1 MTPLLLT
8 PGPLTTSEATR
19 RALLDDH
26 GSRDPAFVERFRA
39 VRERLVALLDTSGAF
54 TCVPMQGSGT
64 FAVEAMIGTLTP
76 PGGGVLVCVNGA
88 YGERAAEIAERAGRR
103 VTRLTFAETEP
114 VSAARLAEAL
124 AANPTIGHVVL
135 IHSET
140 TTGLVNPV
148 EAVADVVLAAGRRLL
163 IDAMSSFGAL
173 PLSGRAP
180 IDAVASS
187 ANKCLEGVP
196 GLGFVLTRVEALAPC
211 AGRCHSVALDLHAQW
226 RRLEQDG
233 QLRFTPPTQVIAA
246 LDAALQQHA
255 EEGGVAGRGAR
266 YAENRDVLIRGL
278 RRLGLSTLLP
288 EAHQGPIIVTVH
300 TPRHPNFHFGRLYDA
315 LAERGFL
322 IYPGKLTAADTFRV
336 GCIGQVFPEDIR
348 RFLSAVK
355 DVLDEMGVRLEAAED
370 SCVQAV
376 IFDWAGT
383 VVDHGC
389 LAPVGAFLEVF
400 ASRGVVVTMDEARG
414 PMGTHKREHI
424 RRMLL
429 DPKVSERWVAAR
441 GAEATDA
448 DIDALYADLEPLAL
462 AALPRFAALIPGA
475 LETVTTLRAQGL
487 KIGSTTGYNRA
498 MLDALLPLAAAQG
511 YSPDCAVAASEV
523 RAGRP
528 SPYMAWEAAARLGV
542 HPAWACVKVGDT
554 PVDMAEGKNAGMWAV
569 GVAEA
574 GNEVGLSLEE
584 LHALSPEDRAA
595 RRDHAH
601 DVLTRAGAHL
611 VIGSIA
617 DLVPAIHQINAWL
630 AEGRRPGA

>member
-26 GSRDPAFVERFRA
+26 GSRDPAFVARLQS
-39 VRERLVALLDTSGAF
+39 VRERLTALLDARGAF

-88 YGERAAEIAERAGRR
+88 YGERAAELAERAGRR
-103 VTRLTFAETEP
+103 VTRLGFGETEP
-114 VSAARLAEAL
+114 VSPARLAAAL
-124 AANPTIGHVVL
+124 AADPTLQHVVL

-148 EAVADVVLAAGRRLL
+148 EAVADVVHAAGRRLL

-173 PLSGRAP
+173 PLTGRAP
-180 IDAVASS
+180 IDGVAAS

-196 GLGFVLTRVEALAPC
+196 GLAFVIARVEALAPC
-211 AGRCHSVALDLHAQW
+211 AGRCHSVSLDLHAQW

-233 QLRFTPPTQVIAA
+233 QLRFTPPTHVIAA
-246 LDAALQQHA
+246 LDAALTQHA

-266 YAENRDVLIRGL
+266 YAQNRDVLLRGL
-278 RRLGLSTLLP
+278 RRLGLRTLLP
-288 EAHQGPIIVTVH
+288 EAHQGPIIVTVY
-300 TPRHPNFHFGRLYDA
+300 TPNHPNFSFGRLYDA
-315 LAERGFL
+315 LAARGFL
-322 IYPGKLTAADTFRV
+322 IYPGKLTAADTFRI
-336 GCIGQVFPEDIR
+336 GCIGQVFPDDVR
-348 RFLSAVK
+348 RLLVA
-355 DVLDEMGVRLEAAED
+355 LGEALHAQGVPLERADGGRL
-370 SCVQAV
+370 QAV

-400 ASRGVVVTMDEARG
+400 ASRGVTVTMDEARG

-429 DPKVSERWVAAR
+429 DPGVAARWRAAR
-441 GAEATDA
+441 GADATDA

-475 LETVTTLRAQGL
+475 VETVSALRAQGL
-487 KIGSTTGYNRA
+487 KIGSTTGYNRV

-511 YSPDCAVAASEV
+511 YAPDCAVAASEV

-542 HPAWACVKVGDT
+542 HSAWACVKVGDT
-554 PVDMAEGKNAGMWAV
+554 PVDIAEGLNAGMWTV

-574 GNEVGLSLEE
+574 GNEVGLSVEE
-584 LHALSPEDRAA
+584 LHALPPEERAA
-595 RRDHAH
+595 RRDHAR
-601 DVLTRAGAHL
+601 DVLSRAGAHL
-611 VIGSIA
+611 VVDSIA
-617 DLVPAIHQINAWL
+617 TLAPAIAQINAWL